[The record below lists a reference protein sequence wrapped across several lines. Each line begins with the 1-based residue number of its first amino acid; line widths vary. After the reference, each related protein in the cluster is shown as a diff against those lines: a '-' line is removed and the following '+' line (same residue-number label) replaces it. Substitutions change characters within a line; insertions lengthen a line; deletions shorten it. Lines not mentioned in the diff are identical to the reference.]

1 MTSRS
6 DEFYNAAMYI
16 DYENVSR
23 TLMRQYRN
31 VISDGFFDK
40 IRLWAK
46 EKEIRIVKTE
56 VYCNYDI
63 KDFYESHHQSLLQ
76 SYGVDSVHT
85 SNQGKNYADLK
96 IAIDVLNEMYTNSNI
111 DEFIIVSNDKDM
123 TPLLNTIKSNKRR
136 VSVIT
141 VGNEYNKSLVEFADE
156 HFDYD
161 DIIKVE
167 LQTLYI
173 DSIGDRFITNI
184 GNIVAKNIKEFIE
197 DGKSNQNYSKHYSID
212 YFLPSQAEYYQ
223 VMQYELLNIIK
234 KHYIDGKIFLYECMI
249 KTQKKLCILPVNN
262 KDDFIDNDII
272 LETDILYNYDIDA
285 LIREKYESYYKNNT

>member
-16 DYENVSR
+16 DYENVLR

-197 DGKSNQNYSKHYSID
+197 DGKSNQNYSKHYSMD
-212 YFLPSQAEYYQ
+212 
-223 VMQYELLNIIK
+223 
-234 KHYIDGKIFLYECMI
+234 
-249 KTQKKLCILPVNN
+249 
-262 KDDFIDNDII
+262 
-272 LETDILYNYDIDA
+272 
-285 LIREKYESYYKNNT
+285 